1 MTSRYKLDDFVLASS
16 LVGENIFVG
25 VVGECGNCG

>member
-16 LVGENIFVG
+16 LVRENIFVG
-25 VVGECGNCG
+25 VIGECGGCG